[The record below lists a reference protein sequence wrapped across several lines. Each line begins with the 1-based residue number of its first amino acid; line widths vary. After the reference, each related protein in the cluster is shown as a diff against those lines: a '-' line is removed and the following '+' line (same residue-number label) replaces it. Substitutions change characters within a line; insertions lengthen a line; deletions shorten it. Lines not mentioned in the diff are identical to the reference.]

1 MYLLTDSEEDDWT
14 ATAKETN
21 LLDELKSM
29 IFEITED
36 ENSVVQMFDVGE
48 QK

>member
-14 ATAKETN
+14 VTAKETN
-21 LLDELKSM
+21 ILDELKLM

-36 ENSVVQMFDVGE
+36 ENAVVQMFDTGE